1 MKHVHSALRTLA
13 AFLPAS
19 FLPLAI
25 LPIAGCMPSASI
37 ETRSLTTE
45 FRTDPAGLGTT
56 NPRLAWKLAPTTS
69 ERGSGMS
76 AYRITAARSPDALIA
91 GRDLVWD
98 TGVVQADERT
108 INSTEYAGTRL
119 NPRDRIYWR
128 IQTWDQAGRDAGW
141 SEPASFSVGILSQD
155 EWNQAEWIGLDD
167 KPSAPLTL
175 AMRDEL
181 RRLPFIR
188 QPGPPAR
195 SERQATFHTRFTL
208 RPGAIAE
215 AWFAGGADQFG
226 AVVLNSK
233 QLGAVNRWDLSRALD
248 AREAL
253 IAGDNILTV
262 AVRNEDGFNPA
273 ATGMLY
279 IRYGDGSEQRV
290 ALDKSWRLRDASTA
304 DANGVPVEESRGQPW
319 GGNRNTEHFF
329 SRAPYLR
336 TVFTP
341 ASGKPVVNAT
351 LYSTAM
357 GVYEPRLNGKRIGTD
372 ELAPGWTEFSKR
384 VYHQTYDVT
393 GMITPGEN
401 CLGAVLG
408 DGWYAGLLGYTG
420 KRQYYGGPA
429 RFKARLEITYADGS
443 RDTIVTSPSW
453 VASFGPILHNDLYM
467 GSHFDARLDM
477 PGWDTARFQAGD
489 WKPVDTGLASR
500 GVTLRQLDVT
510 QKVRD
515 LLAKSNSFH
524 INAQN
529 LVDPAFGVVKVLNID
544 YTLDGAPKSLTFK
557 EGEFV
562 NFPRPGESGQAI
574 IARAVFSEPLPPPT
588 PPFII
593 EPQPG
598 EPVRRFEELAT
609 KAITEPRPGRYVFD
623 LGQNMVGW
631 TRLKI
636 NGRSGQRLTLRH
648 AEMLNPDGTPYTSNL
663 RGATQT
669 DFYTL
674 RDGPQTLEPPF
685 TFHGFQYVEI
695 SGLEE
700 KPTADM
706 LTGIVAHT
714 AITPAGTF
722 TSSSPLVNQ
731 LVHNIIW
738 GQKGNYLEV
747 PTDCP
752 QRDERLGW
760 TGDAQFFAN
769 AASYNFDIA
778 SFMSRWLKTL
788 AQDAQFPDGTF
799 AHVAPKVN
807 ERGGSTAWGDA
818 AIICTHAMYR
828 AYGDTRVIADH
839 YDAFLRYI
847 AWLDGKTTSGISKV
861 GGFGDWV
868 NLGDPTSSDLIDTA
882 QRILL
887 LGNMS
892 ELAHAIGKH
901 TDAER
906 FDAARNASITAF
918 RARFLAADGSLKES
932 GQTGYAMAF
941 TIDGIIPAESREATA
956 NAFVKS
962 IEAKN
967 WHLATGFIG
976 TPRLLPALYAAG
988 RDDVAERLLLTEDY
1002 PSWLYQVKLGATTM
1016 WERWDGWTPEKG
1028 FQDVGMNS
1036 FNHYAFGAVGDAL
1049 YRHVAG
1055 ISALEPGYRKIL
1067 IAPRPLDAASRKN
1080 AARSLDHASATYD
1093 SASGTIK
1100 SAWNRDASG
1109 IDSYTI
1115 TIPPNTTAEVRL
1127 RVPQGMTVTESG
1139 TRVDEA
1145 PGITMLA
1152 TPKYYAGGG
1161 EGILRLKA
1169 VAGSYRFEVGS
1180 PRQLNPRGKGVK
1192 DPDELP
1198 WQ

>member
-1 MKHVHSALRTLA
+1 MKHAPLHTLARTLA
-13 AFLPAS
+13 AFLLSAG
-19 FLPLAI
+19 LAA
-25 LPIAGCMPSASI
+25 LTGCMPSASI

-45 FRTDPAGLGTT
+45 FRANPAGLHTPT
-56 NPRLAWKLAPTTS
+56 PRLAWKLAPTTG

-76 AYRITAARSPDALIA
+76 AYRIIAARSAEDLQAQ
-91 GRDLVWD
+91 RDLIWD
-98 TGVVQADERT
+98 TGVVKADERT
-108 INSTEYAGTRL
+108 TNTIEYAGTTLRS
-119 NPRDRIYWR
+119 RDHVSWR

-141 SEPASFSVGILSQD
+141 SEPASFSVGILSQED
-155 EWNQAEWIGLDD
+155 WSQAEWIGLDD
-167 KPSAPLTL
+167 APQAPLTL

-181 RRLPFIR
+181 RRLPYIR

-195 SERQATFHTRFTL
+195 SERQATFQTRFSL
-208 RPGAIAE
+208 RAGIVTE

-233 QLGAVNRWDLSRALD
+233 TLGSVNRWEPARALD

-253 IAGDNILTV
+253 VASENILTV

-273 ATGMLY
+273 ATGMLF
-279 IRYGDGSEQRV
+279 IRFADGSDQRIV
-290 ALDKSWRLRDASTA
+290 LDKSWRLRDASTTDIA
-304 DANGVPVEESRGQPW
+304 GSPVEESRSQPW
-319 GGNRNTEHFF
+319 GGNRNTEHFMP
-329 SRAPYLR
+329 RAPYLR
-336 TVFTP
+336 TTFST
-341 ASGKPVVNAT
+341 ARGKTIAKAT
-351 LYSTAM
+351 LFSTAL
-357 GVYEPRLNGKRIGTD
+357 GVYQPRLNGNRVGID
-372 ELAPGWTEFSKR
+372 ELTPGWTEFTKR

-393 GMITPGEN
+393 AMITPGEN

-420 KRQYYGGPA
+420 KRQYYGGPP
-429 RFKARLEITYADGS
+429 RFKARLEITYADGTV
-443 RDTIVTSPSW
+443 DTIVTSPRW
-453 VASFGPILHNDLYM
+453 VASFGPIIHNDLYM
-467 GSHFDARLDM
+467 GSDYDARLEM
-477 PGWDTARFQAGD
+477 PGWDTPSFPVSD
-489 WKPVDTGLASR
+489 WKPVDTGLAPR
-500 GVTLRQLDVT
+500 AVTLRQADVT
-510 QKVRD
+510 QKVTD
-515 LLAKSNSFH
+515 LLAKNKSFQ
-524 INAQN
+524 INPQS
-529 LVDPAFGVVKVLNID
+529 LGDPAFGVVKVLNVD
-544 YTLDGAPKSLTFK
+544 YTVGGVSKSATFQ
-557 EGEFV
+557 EGEV
-562 NFPRPGESGQAI
+562 ATFPRPGEAGAVVI
-574 IARAVFSEPLPPPT
+574 TRAVFTEPPPAPT

-598 EPVRRFEELAT
+598 EPVRRFETLAT

-631 TRLKI
+631 TRLTI

-669 DFYTL
+669 DYFTL

-685 TFHGFQYVEI
+685 TFHGFRFVEI
-695 SGLEE
+695 SDLTEP
-700 KPTADM
+700 PTPDM
-706 LTGIVAHT
+706 LVGIVAHT

-722 TSSSPLVNQ
+722 TCSNPLVNQ

-818 AIICTHAMYR
+818 AIICSHAMYR
-828 AYGDTRVIADH
+828 AYGDTRVITDH
-839 YDAFLRYI
+839 YEAFLRYM

-892 ELAHAIGKH
+892 EMARAIGKEA
-901 TDAER
+901 DADR
-906 FDAARNASITAF
+906 FDAARAASITAF
-918 RARFLAADGSLKES
+918 RARFLAPDGSLKES

-941 TIDGIIPAESREATA
+941 TIDGIIPAESRKATA
-956 NAFVKS
+956 DAFVKS

-1016 WERWDGWTPEKG
+1016 WERWDGWTPERG

-1067 IAPRPLDAASRKN
+1067 IEPRPMTPTKLHTPFDRV
-1080 AARSLDHASATYD
+1080 DATYD
-1093 SASGTIK
+1093 SAAGLIS
-1100 SAWNRDASG
+1100 SAWTKNGSTE
-1109 IDSYTI
+1109 SYHI
-1115 TIPPNTTAEVRL
+1115 SIPPSTTAEIRL
-1127 RVPQGMTVTESG
+1127 RVPAGATVSESGKPIAQAAGLKVISAPEAGKDSTGIIRLIAESG
-1139 TRVDEA
+1139 TYHLTVS
-1145 PGITMLA
+1145 GI
-1152 TPKYYAGGG
+1152 
-1161 EGILRLKA
+1161 
-1169 VAGSYRFEVGS
+1169 S
-1180 PRQLNPRGKGVK
+1180 PPPPENFSVIEKR
-1192 DPDELP
+1192 
-1198 WQ
+1198 